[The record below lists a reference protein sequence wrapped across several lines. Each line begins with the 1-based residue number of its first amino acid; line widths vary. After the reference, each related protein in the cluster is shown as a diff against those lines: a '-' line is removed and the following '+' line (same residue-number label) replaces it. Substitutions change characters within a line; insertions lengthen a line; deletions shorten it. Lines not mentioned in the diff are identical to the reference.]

1 MKKNGYGIKVKE
13 TPFHLRTE
21 LTKNRH
27 LKVATRS
34 STQWETPHHTASPN
48 WPRQNNQVDKS
59 PDTIHVCMLVS
70 EISGPFWSIYGK
82 KIATCCNQSGNAPTK
97 CYSTLVTFV
106 SLVCRMSKCW
116 YIVY

>member
-34 STQWETPHHTASPN
+34 STEWETPHPTASPN
-48 WPRQNNQVDKS
+48 WPRKNNQVDKS

-70 EISGPFWSIYGK
+70 EFRVPFCSIYGK
-82 KIATCCNQSGNAPTK
+82 KLPHVAINLEMHLQNVIQP
-97 CYSTLVTFV
+97 L
-106 SLVCRMSKCW
+106 LHL
-116 YIVY
+116 